1 MKSFTNL
8 KKFIDKHIKNS
19 TNQGTLDVFP
29 LGCGVGKSQY
39 IKYKISDC
47 LNDGTG
53 IIIVTDSVNRLN
65 DYISTDN
72 DDLTAY
78 ISRNKT
84 KIAILNADNINEEV
98 KTLDY
103 KSIVLLTTQRYFS
116 MTREEIAKLTE
127 YRSGRRLVVLFDER
141 PYLYENIRID
151 IAVVDM
157 IDIAIHSNLDN
168 NVNQAEK
175 EWLCTQWQ
183 TFISRFKVIV
193 KELESQNQEYQYDI
207 WYDKLHTIAENDEEF
222 LRLINKYRKNLN
234 INDCTL
240 YKKLLAIVQ
249 MAENGARFIS
259 YKKSKSTDNC
269 SVNVYENYFSVIVDN
284 TPKILNVGAKCFVLD
299 GTSSVMP
306 DYDAD
311 FVNMVDCSAFQRTFG
326 NLTIKFID
334 MPYTAKNKLCG
345 KDGNSIIKHIKDYAD
360 SLPYAIDGVFSF
372 KDCSKTFKE
381 HFAIYDYFG
390 NIKGKNEYN
399 QLSNLL
405 QVGVLRYPDIV
416 YADIAGMNILQ
427 SNSKV
432 VYKSMTDTAFQAKYK
447 EMMYRYIAA
456 DIEQNLFRSKI
467 RHADC
472 KDKVIYTILMN
483 CREYNGVIEIIRQRF
498 PKAKIEIESI
508 PPIFLK
514 MKTENRKN
522 KNESVSQKIIAWI
535 TSKPKGTIFNVKEML
550 IELNISQQNFNKAKE
565 KNRSLRQIFLD
576 MKTEKRGYYK
586 A

>member
-19 TNQGTLDVFP
+19 TNEGILDVFP

-65 DYISTDN
+65 DYIGTDN

-116 MTREEIAKLTE
+116 MTRKEIANLTT
-127 YRSGRRLVVLFDER
+127 YHSGSRSVILFDER
-141 PYLYENIRID
+141 PYLHENIRID
-151 IAVVDM
+151 ISVVDM
-157 IDIAIHSNLDN
+157 VDIAIHTTLDN

-183 TFISRFKVIV
+183 TFISRFKAIV
-193 KELESQNQEYQYDI
+193 KALESQNKEYQYDV
-207 WYDKLHTIAENDEEF
+207 WYDKLHTITENDEEF

-284 TPKILNVGAKCFVLD
+284 TPKILNIGAKSFVLD
-299 GTSSVMP
+299 GTAAVMP

-405 QVGVLRYPDIV
+405 QVGVFRYPDIV

-427 SNSKV
+427 RNSKV
-432 VYKSMTDTAFQAKYK
+432 VYKSMTDTAFQAKCK

-467 RHADC
+467 RNADC
-472 KDKVIYTILMN
+472 KEPIIYTVLMN
-483 CREYNGVIEIIRQRF
+483 CKEYNGVIEIIRQRF
-498 PKAKIEIESI
+498 QKAKIEVESI
-508 PPIFLK
+508 PTMFLK
-514 MKTENRKN
+514 LKTESRKN
-522 KNESVSQKIIAWI
+522 KNESVAQKVVNWL
-535 TSKPKGTIFNVKEML
+535 SYQPKGSTIKISDML
-550 IELNISQQNFNKAKE
+550 SALNISHKAFNNATHSKTFKAIIEEHRIK
-565 KNRSLRQIFLD
+565 K
-576 MKTEKRGYYK
+576 GYLK
-586 A
+586 V

>member
-19 TNQGTLDVFP
+19 TNEGILDVFP

-65 DYISTDN
+65 NYIDTDN
-72 DDLTAY
+72 DDLAAY

-84 KIAILNADNINEEV
+84 KIAILNSDNINDEV

-103 KSIVLLTTQRYFS
+103 KPIVLLTTQRYFS

-151 IAVVDM
+151 ISVVDM
-157 IDIAIHSNLDN
+157 IDIAIHTTLDN

-175 EWLCTQWQ
+175 EWLCNQWQ
-183 TFISRFKVIV
+183 TFITRFKAII
-193 KELESQNQEYQYDI
+193 KELESQNKEYQYDI
-207 WYDKLHTIAENDEEF
+207 WYNKLHTITENDEEF

-284 TPKILNVGAKCFVLD
+284 TQKILNIGAKCFVLD
-299 GTSSVMP
+299 GTAAVMP

-311 FVNMVDCSAFQRTFG
+311 FVNMVDCSAFQRTFS
-326 NLTIKFID
+326 NLTIRFVD

-345 KDGNSIIKHIKDYAD
+345 KDGHSIIKRIKDYAD
-360 SLPYAIDGVFSF
+360 SLPFDIDGVFSF
-372 KDCSKTFKE
+372 KDCAKTFNE

-405 QVGVLRYPDIV
+405 QVGVFRYPEVV
-416 YADIAGMNILQ
+416 YSDIAGMNILQ
-427 SNSKV
+427 K
-432 VYKSMTDTAFQAKYK
+432 KQ
-447 EMMYRYIAA
+447 
-456 DIEQNLFRSKI
+456 
-467 RHADC
+467 
-472 KDKVIYTILMN
+472 
-483 CREYNGVIEIIRQRF
+483 
-498 PKAKIEIESI
+498 
-508 PPIFLK
+508 
-514 MKTENRKN
+514 
-522 KNESVSQKIIAWI
+522 
-535 TSKPKGTIFNVKEML
+535 
-550 IELNISQQNFNKAKE
+550 
-565 KNRSLRQIFLD
+565 
-576 MKTEKRGYYK
+576 
-586 A
+586 

>member
-8 KKFIDKHIKNS
+8 KKFVDKHIKNS

-65 DYISTDN
+65 DYIGTDN

-116 MTREEIAKLTE
+116 MTKEEISNLTT
-127 YRSGRRLVVLFDER
+127 YHSGRRSAILFDER

-157 IDIAIHSNLDN
+157 IDIAMHTNLDN
-168 NVNQAEK
+168 NVNQNEK
-175 EWLCTQWQ
+175 EWLCSQWQ
-183 TFISRFKVIV
+183 TFISRFKAII
-193 KELESQNQEYQYDI
+193 KELESQNQEYQYDV
-207 WYDKLHTIAENDEEF
+207 WYDKLHTITKNDEEF

-240 YKKLLAIVQ
+240 YKKILAIVQ
-249 MAENGARFIS
+249 ISENGARFVS
-259 YKKSKSTDNC
+259 YKRAKSTDNC
-269 SVNVYENYFSVIVDN
+269 NVNVYENYFSVIVDN

-299 GTSSVMP
+299 GTSSVLP

-311 FVNMVDCSAFQRTFG
+311 FVKMVDCSAFQRTFG
-326 NLTIKFID
+326 NLTIKFVD

-345 KDGNSIIKHIKDYAD
+345 KDGNSIAKNIKDYAD
-360 SLPYAIDGVFSF
+360 SLPYAIDAIFSF

-405 QVGVLRYPDIV
+405 QVGVFRYPDIV
-416 YADIAGMNILQ
+416 YSDIAGMNILQ
-427 SNSKV
+427 GNSKI
-432 VYKSMTDTAFQAKYK
+432 VYKSMTTTAFQVKCK

-467 RHADC
+467 RNADC
-472 KDKVIYTILMN
+472 KNKVIYTILMN

-498 PKAKIEIESI
+498 PKAKIEVESI
-508 PPIFLK
+508 PTMFLK
-514 MKTENRKN
+514 LKTESRKN